1 MTTQSDK
8 YVGNTKYET
17 EKDKSFKVS
26 KVYLKK
32 PQRIEALSVI
42 IVLTLMIYQVAEW
55 KLRERLKE
63 TGETIPDQLNKQ
75 TQQPA
80 LKWVFML
87 MRETTEIKIE
97 VDSKVVTKIA
107 NLDEFKDQ
115 IIRLMRKNC
124 EKYYF

>member
-1 MTTQSDK
+1 
-8 YVGNTKYET
+8 
-17 EKDKSFKVS
+17 
-26 KVYLKK
+26 
-32 PQRIEALSVI
+32 
-42 IVLTLMIYQVAEW
+42 
-55 KLRERLKE
+55 
-63 TGETIPDQLNKQ
+63 
-75 TQQPA
+75 
-80 LKWVFML
+80 

>member
-42 IVLTLMIYQVAEW
+42 IVLTLMIY
-55 KLRERLKE
+55 
-63 TGETIPDQLNKQ
+63 
-75 TQQPA
+75 
-80 LKWVFML
+80 
-87 MRETTEIKIE
+87 
-97 VDSKVVTKIA
+97 
-107 NLDEFKDQ
+107 
-115 IIRLMRKNC
+115 
-124 EKYYF
+124 